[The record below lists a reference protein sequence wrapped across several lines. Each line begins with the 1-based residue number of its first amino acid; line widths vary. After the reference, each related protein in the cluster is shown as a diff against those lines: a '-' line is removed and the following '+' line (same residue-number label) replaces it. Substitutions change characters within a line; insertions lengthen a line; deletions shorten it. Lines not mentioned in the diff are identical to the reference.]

1 MKRFFVFLGVF
12 FLVFILSLALLVFYF
27 IKNFDAKRFIEITSK
42 EIEKNYGY
50 SIVTGDV
57 VFDIKSG
64 LAIDNLQILEKTN
77 KILTSEKCTLLYDP
91 IFLIKE
97 RKLKILKI
105 YFKKAEISYETITN
119 FFKKSNNTNNSKIGV
134 ELSSLSFENS
144 TLNFKNKKINING
157 DINIKDGLRFKIK
170 ANSRNT
176 GLEFNGSLN
185 NGRILAKNLNLKE
198 WVEADFPLYI
208 ENTSFTFKNENKHFY
223 LKLDNFTGNFGKN
236 SIKID
241 RQFNMKIYDNFKAYE
256 FENVELT
263 YNNSSFSIKKANYNL
278 KNNSFSIEATK
289 SKFNLNEFFKNF
301 SGNAEGNFLIE
312 KNDKYNFSGNLT
324 LNMVSFQTLSNF
336 NGQIEINENT
346 MYLKGEGLYSDIK
359 FSLEATSDDWNNKN
373 INAKLYIPELNYD
386 KITNIKFTSSDGGNL
401 FNSLNLNLTIDNIKY
416 NKIVLN
422 NLNAKL
428 SILPKKILIDNFN
441 LIALSGKI
449 IGSGKIENNIMDINF
464 NYDKA
469 KLNELS
475 DILFTDKR
483 KIYGTLSMNG
493 EISLKPINL
502 STLEANLKGK
512 VIYGELENI
521 FIQNQLKDF
530 LYDVPLD
537 HVYFDNI
544 DFDISIKNS
553 RINFNNFDFL
563 SSKIISKIN
572 GNYSFSDT
580 SLNLKIL
587 LSFSKD
593 YLKELPNVANLIIQ
607 GKQRDNW
614 LDLTI
619 NIDGSTKKPNFY
631 FIQ

>member
-12 FLVFILSLALLVFYF
+12 FLVFILSLTLLVFYF
-27 IKNFDAKRFIEITSK
+27 IKNFDAKKFIEITSR

-50 SIVTGDV
+50 SIIIGDV